1 MKRMLFIILVS
12 SAALAAVLGLGLL
25 RRQTQDFELLQTE
38 AIRIKFGEQLSLSLT
53 DLVKSNGKSLSFSCC
68 GNGKIV
74 DDLLLI
80 DSSNST
86 SPKIMLKSLFNRYL
100 NGSHSD

>member
-1 MKRMLFIILVS
+1 MLFIILVS

-53 DLVKSNGKSLSFSCC
+53 DLVKSNGNSLSFSVVG

-86 SPKIMLKSLFNRYL
+86 SPKIMLKSLFNRIP
-100 NGSHSD
+100 

>member
-53 DLVKSNGKSLSFSCC
+53 DLVKSNGNSLSFSVVG

-80 DSSNST
+80 DSRQLNS
-86 SPKIMLKSLFNRYL
+86 PQR
-100 NGSHSD
+100 

>member
-53 DLVKSNGKSLSFSCC
+53 DLVKSNGNSLSFSVVG

-80 DSSNST
+80 DSRQLNL
-86 SPKIMLKSLFNRYL
+86 PK
-100 NGSHSD
+100 

>member
-53 DLVKSNGKSLSFSCC
+53 DLVKSNGKSLSFSVVG

-80 DSSNST
+80 DS
-86 SPKIMLKSLFNRYL
+86 RQL
-100 NGSHSD
+100 N